1 MNRYLD
7 LSRRRFL
14 KTGAVTGVAVFAL
27 PLLTR
32 QGPSATAVAAEAADA
47 DSDARLF
54 IALQADGT
62 VVITCHR
69 SEMGQHARTAVAQIV
84 ADELEADWDRIAI
97 EQALGDKRYGDQNTD
112 GSRSIR
118 FNLERLRLAGATVRH
133 MLRDVAAEQW
143 GVAPEDCVV
152 EQHKARHLP
161 SGKTLD
167 FADLAAAVADRQPPS
182 ADAVAVKARKDW
194 RYIGEGKPIVD
205 MADILTGKGTFAA
218 DVRLED
224 TVVAIIARPPVVL
237 SKVQSVDAAEARKVP
252 GVIDVI
258 EMPANTEAPVQFRP
272 LGGVAVLASNTW
284 AAQKGCEK
292 LAITWSDS
300 PNDGYSSDAFRE
312 QMEAA
317 NEQPGDVHYSKG
329 DVDAALKDAAK
340 THTAQYYVPHLAQ
353 APMEPPAA
361 SARFVDGVLE
371 VWSCTQNPQADQSLI
386 AGMLGIEE
394 SQVRVHVT
402 LLGGGFGRKSKP
414 DFAAEAAYLAH
425 KTGRT
430 VRVQWRRE
438 DDIRHG
444 FYHTVS
450 AQRLEAGL
458 DDQGRLQAWRHRS
471 TFPTIQSTFVAGAEE
486 PGFETDLGLRDPPYA
501 LEHIQAETGRV
512 PAQLRIGWMRS
523 VANIY
528 HCFASQ
534 SFMAELADA
543 AGRDHRDF
551 LLEAIGPDRLIDFA
565 AEGSKFANYG
575 GDTDAYPFDTARLK
589 HVLRRATDLAG
600 WGRDMPEGSGLGLAV
615 HRSFLSYVATVVEV
629 TVSEDGELAIP
640 KAWVVVDAGTVVN
653 RDSVR
658 NQMEGGSVFGLSAA
672 LDAAITVDKGAVQ
685 QSNYDDYQV
694 ARMPH
699 SPASIEVE
707 VVDSEAPPAGVGEP
721 GTPPFAPALCNA
733 IFAATGKRIRE
744 LPIGRQLSA

>member
-1 MNRYLD
+1 MNRVFD

-14 KTGAVTGVAVFAL
+14 KTGAVTGVAVFAM

-32 QGPSATAVAAEAADA
+32 QSPSGAAVAAEAADA

-97 EQALGDKRYGDQNTD
+97 DQAPGDKRYGDQNTD

-133 MLRDVAAEQW
+133 MLRDAAAQQW
-143 GVAPEDCVV
+143 GVAAEDCVV
-152 EQHKARHLP
+152 EQHKARHV
-161 SGKTLD
+161 SGRTLD
-167 FADLAAAVADRQPPS
+167 FADLAAAVADMTPPP
-182 ADAVAVKARKDW
+182 ADTVSLKDRRDW

-205 MADILTGKGTFAA
+205 MADILTGKATFAA

-224 TVVAIIARPPVVL
+224 AVVAVIARPPVVF
-237 SKVQSVDAAEARKVP
+237 SKVQSVDDSEARRVP

-258 EMPANTEAPVQFRP
+258 EMPANTEAPVEFRP

-292 LAITWSDS
+292 LDITWSAS
-300 PNDGYSSDAFRE
+300 PNDGYSSAAFRR
-312 QMEAA
+312 QLEAA
-317 NEQPGDVHYSKG
+317 NEKPGDVHYSKG
-329 DVDAALKDAAK
+329 DVEGALQVAERTYSAA
-340 THTAQYYVPHLAQ
+340 YYVPHLAQ

-361 SARFVDGVLE
+361 SARFVDNILE
-371 VWSCTQNPQADQSLI
+371 VWSCTQNPQADQALI
-386 AGMLGIEE
+386 AGMLGLDEP
-394 SQVRVHVT
+394 QVLVHVT

-414 DFAAEAAYLAH
+414 DFSAEAAYLAH

-444 FYHTVS
+444 FFHTVS

-458 DDQGRLQAWRHRS
+458 DGEGRLQALRHRS
-471 TFPTIQSTFVAGAEE
+471 TFPTIQSTFAAGAEE
-486 PGFETDLGLRDPPYA
+486 PGFEADLGLRDPPYA
-501 LEHIQAETGRV
+501 LDHIQAETGRV
-512 PAQLRIGWMRS
+512 PAHLRIGWMRS

-528 HCFASQ
+528 HCFATQ
-534 SFMAELADA
+534 SFMAELADV

-551 LLEAIGPDRLIDFA
+551 LLEAIGPDRVIDFE
-565 AEGSKFANYG
+565 AEGSRFANYG
-575 GDTDAYPFDTARLK
+575 ADPADYPFDTARLK
-589 HVLRRATDLAG
+589 HVLRRATEMAG
-600 WGRDMPEGSGLGLAV
+600 WGRELPAGSGLGLAV

-629 TVSEDGELAIP
+629 SVSDSGELSIP
-640 KAWVVVDAGTVVN
+640 GAWVVVDAGTVVN

-672 LDAAITVDKGAVQ
+672 LDAAITVDKGAVE
-685 QSNYDDYQV
+685 QSNYDSYRV

-699 SPASIEVE
+699 SPQAIEVE
-707 VVDSEAPPAGVGEP
+707 VVDSDAPPAGVGEP

-733 IFAATGKRIRE
+733 IFAATGRRIRE
-744 LPIGRQLSA
+744 LPIGDQLSA

>member
-1 MNRYLD
+1 MNRYFD
-7 LSRRRFL
+7 LSRRKFL
-14 KTGAVTGVAVFAL
+14 KTGAVSGVAVFAL

-32 QGPSATAVAAEAADA
+32 QGPSASAVAAEAADSS
-47 DSDARLF
+47 SDARLF
-54 IALQADGT
+54 IALQADGS

-84 ADELEADWDRIAI
+84 ADELEADWERISIA
-97 EQALGDKRYGDQNTD
+97 QALGDKRYGDQNTD

-118 FNLERLRLAGATVRH
+118 FNFERLRLAGATVRH
-133 MLRDVAAEQW
+133 MLRDAAATRW

-152 EQHKARHLP
+152 EQHRARHV

-167 FADLAAAVADRQPPS
+167 FADLAAAVADMSPPP
-182 ADAVAVKARKDW
+182 ADAVSVKSREDW
-194 RYIGEGKPIVD
+194 RYIGRGKPIVD
-205 MADILTGKGTFAA
+205 MQDILTGKAGFAA

-224 TVVAIIARPPVVL
+224 AVVAVIVRPPVVL
-237 SKVQSVDAAEARKVP
+237 ADVQSVDDTEARNVP
-252 GVIDVI
+252 GVIDVVS
-258 EMPANTEAPVQFRP
+258 MPSNTQAPVHFRP

-292 LAITWSDS
+292 LDISWSAS
-300 PNDGYSSDAFRE
+300 PNDGYDSAAFRE
-312 QMEAA
+312 QLESQCR
-317 NEQPGDVHYSKG
+317 EPGDVHFSKG
-329 DVDAALKDAAK
+329 DVDAALKSAAK
-340 THTAQYYVPHLAQ
+340 THSAQYYVPHLAQ

-361 SARFVDGVLE
+361 SARFVDGVLD

-386 AGMLGIEE
+386 AGMLGLEE
-394 SQVRVHVT
+394 SNVRVHVT

-425 KTGRT
+425 TTGRT

-444 FYHTVS
+444 FFHTVS

-458 DDQGRLQAWRHRS
+458 DSNGRLHALRHRS
-471 TFPTIQSTFVAGAEE
+471 TFPTILSTFVAGAEE
-486 PGFETDLGLRDPPYA
+486 PDFEADLGLRDPPYA
-501 LEHIQAETGRV
+501 LDHIQAETGRV
-512 PAQLRIGWMRS
+512 PAHLRIGWMRS

-528 HCFASQ
+528 HCFATQ
-534 SFMAELADA
+534 SFMAEVADA

-551 LLEAIGPDRLIDFA
+551 LLEAIGPDRIIDFK
-565 AEGSKFANYG
+565 AEGSRFNNYEA
-575 GDTDAYPFDTARLK
+575 DAAEYPFDTARLK
-589 HVLRRATDLAG
+589 QVLRRATEMAD
-600 WGRDMPEGSGLGLAV
+600 WGRELPAGSGLGLAV

-629 TVSEDGELAIP
+629 AVGDEGKLSIP
-640 KAWVVVDAGTVVN
+640 GAWVVVDAGTVVN

-672 LDAAITVDKGAVQ
+672 LDAAITVEQGAVQ
-685 QSNYDDYQV
+685 QTNYDNYRV

-699 SPASIEVE
+699 SPAFIDVE
-707 VVDSEAPPAGVGEP
+707 VVDSDAPPAGVGEP

-733 IFAATGKRIRE
+733 IFMATGRRIRE
-744 LPIGRQLSA
+744 LPIGDQLSA